1 MIYRKKD
8 GTLISINKM
17 SSYALSTST
26 LSESK
31 IPVSV
36 AIYKM
41 HDASIGGTAST
52 LSESKIPTHKCDYSN
67 NYDYFVKV
75 SNAISPEKKDTKPYI
90 FHPLYHVKMHDA
102 QMGTAST
109 LQESKIPA
117 HK

>member
-17 SSYALSTST
+17 SSYALST
-26 LSESK
+26 
-31 IPVSV
+31 
-36 AIYKM
+36 
-41 HDASIGGTAST
+41 ST

-90 FHPLYHVKMHDA
+90 FHPLYHVK
-102 QMGTAST
+102 
-109 LQESKIPA
+109 
-117 HK
+117 